1 MHNIYITLRE
11 KVKIGQTTKLS
22 GQNVNCHDIWKKCHT
37 SAFAL
42 INLVVNNLILVKPE

>member
-11 KVKIGQTTKLS
+11 KVEIGQNTKLS
-22 GQNVNCHDIWKKCHT
+22 GKNVNCHDIWTKFHT

-42 INLVVNNLILVKPE
+42 INLVVTNLILVKPE